1 MNRGVPSKAKD
12 PKYVLRHLLKYI
24 KRFKFSFL
32 VVILLIIEPPLVCP
46 SYDI

>member
-24 KRFKFSFL
+24 KQFKFRIHKEWVEYKSF
-32 VVILLIIEPPLVCP
+32 
-46 SYDI
+46 SY